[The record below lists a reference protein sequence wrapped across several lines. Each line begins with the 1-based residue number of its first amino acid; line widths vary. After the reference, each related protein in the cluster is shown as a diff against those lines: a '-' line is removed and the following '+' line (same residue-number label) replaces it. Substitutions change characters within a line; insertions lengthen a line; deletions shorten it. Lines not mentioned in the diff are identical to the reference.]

1 MNDDRNA
8 YARLVAAIDTVRK
21 AFVRGSVADAAYALD
36 DARHWAL
43 VVGNP
48 WAAELG
54 DMAAE
59 LGPAACAFRDV
70 EDRFGAL
77 FPEGDPDD

>member
-1 MNDDRNA
+1 VNYDRNA
-8 YARLVAAIDTVRK
+8 YARLVAAICTARE
-21 AFVRGSVADAAYALD
+21 AFIRGSVADAACALD

-48 WAAELG
+48 WTVELG

-59 LGPAACAFRDV
+59 LGPALRTFRDV
-70 EDRFGAL
+70 EGRFDAL
-77 FPEGDPDD
+77 FPEGDD

>member
-1 MNDDRNA
+1 MNEDRSA
-8 YARLVAAIDTVRK
+8 YARLVTAIDAVRK

-43 VVGNP
+43 VIGNP
-48 WAAELG
+48 WTVELG
-54 DMAAE
+54 DWAAV
-59 LGPAACAFRDV
+59 LDPALRTFRDV
-70 EDRFGAL
+70 EGRFDTL